1 MAEPVGFPTIVGL
14 FDETFGTLERA
25 MQIATKK
32 QAIIAHN
39 IANAKTPG
47 YEPLTFDEELMR
59 AVKRLDRSQVV
70 LEEELSALTENSVKY
85 SAYVKLL
92 SSKINVLKTIATQGR
107 R

>member
-1 MAEPVGFPTIVGL
+1 MAEPIL
-14 FDETFGTLERA
+14 FDESFNNLERA

-32 QAIIAHN
+32 QAVIAHN

-59 AVKRLDRSQVV
+59 AVKKLDKKQVV
-70 LEEELSALTENSVKY
+70 LEEELAALTENSIKY

-92 SSKINVLKTIATQGR
+92 SSKINILRTIATQGR

>member
-1 MAEPVGFPTIVGL
+1 MTDSVL
-14 FDETFGTLERA
+14 FDEPFGTLERA
-25 MQIATKK
+25 MRVASLK
-32 QAIIAHN
+32 QGVIAHN

-47 YEPLTFDEELMR
+47 YEAMTFDEELMR
-59 AVKRLDRSQVV
+59 AVKRSDKKQVV
-70 LEEELSALTENSVKY
+70 LEEEMSSLTENSVKY